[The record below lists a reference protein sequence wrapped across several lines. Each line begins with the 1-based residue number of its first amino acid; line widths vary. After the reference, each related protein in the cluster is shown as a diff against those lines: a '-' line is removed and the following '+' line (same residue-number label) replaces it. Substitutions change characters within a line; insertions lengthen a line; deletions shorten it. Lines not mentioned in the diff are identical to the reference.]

1 MNNGVLSQEEI
12 DALLRSATLQDDSS
26 QQEATAGHDNL
37 DYLLSDIEK
46 DTLGEL
52 GNMAMGAAA
61 TALSTLLNTRVEI
74 TAPQV
79 EVITYQMLENR
90 YPMPFVLVEVD
101 YTSGLHG
108 TNLFVIQNQDALIIA
123 DLMMGNDGSNPP
135 QELDE
140 FYLSTVAEAMN
151 QMMGSAA
158 TAMSQILAGRV
169 EIGPPRTRT
178 INLASEK
185 LVTGQDE
192 QAPVILITF
201 SMQIGNLVNSH
212 LLQLIPLDLGRKLV
226 EQMLSDINKVEM
238 PPVPETP
245 AYIPEPELA
254 PVIQQPIQDQVS
266 RGGNGG
272 VQSMAGETKKVTVQP
287 VEFAPLDKGG
297 AKAEMPQNLDLIMDV
312 PLQITVELGKS
323 RKTIKEILTLGPGSV
338 VELDKLAGEPV
349 DVLVNGKLV
358 AKGEVVVIDENFGVR
373 ITDIVSPMER
383 FGKLT

>member
-1 MNNGVLSQEEI
+1 MSNGVLSQEEI
-12 DALLRSATLQDDSS
+12 DALLRSATLQEEVPRQENQDSAS
-26 QQEATAGHDNL
+26 TMS
-37 DYLLSDIEK
+37 YLLSEIDK

-74 TAPQV
+74 TAPKV
-79 EVITYQMLENR
+79 EVLTYEELENR

-101 YTSGLHG
+101 YTSGLKG
-108 TNLFVIQNQDALIIA
+108 TNLFVIQNQDALVIA
-123 DLMMGNDGSNPP
+123 DLMMGNDGSAPP
-135 QELDE
+135 SELDE
-140 FYLSTVAEAMN
+140 FNLSTVAEAMN

-158 TAMSQILAGRV
+158 TAMSQILSGRV

-185 LVTGQDE
+185 LVTGLEE
-192 QAPVILITF
+192 QQPVILVTF
-201 SMQIGNLVNSH
+201 SIQIGNLVNSN

-226 EQMLSDINKVEM
+226 DQMLSDLKQENS
-238 PPVPETP
+238 PVYEPTP
-245 AYIPEPELA
+245 APEPE
-254 PVIQQPIQDQVS
+254 PVSMMLPPAQDRDNPG

-272 VQSMAGETKKVTVQP
+272 KQAMTAETKKVAVQP
-287 VEFAPLDKGG
+287 VEFAPLDNGN
-297 AKAEMPQNLDLIMDV
+297 ARSEMPQNLELIMDV

-323 RKTIKEILTLGPGSV
+323 RKTIKEILALGPGSV

-349 DVLVNGKLV
+349 DVLLNGKLV

-373 ITDIVSPMER
+373 ITDIVSPLER
-383 FGKLT
+383 FSKLT